1 MKFASLA
8 AILAGVLTM
17 ALSAAPAFAHD
28 DAHFDKVKSPNGGQ
42 LRQAGPYHYELVT
55 ARDGTDAKESPVVV
69 YVSDDG
75 GKKVSTAGA
84 SGTATILSGK
94 AKATTALVPDGDNRM
109 KGIAKYA
116 PTPGMKVVVS
126 IALSGKQ
133 PEQARFTPLA
143 MAKDAHTDHKH

>member
-1 MKFASLA
+1 MKFAPLAAMLA
-8 AILAGVLTM
+8 AIAI
-17 ALSAAPAFAHD
+17 SAAPAYAHD
-28 DAHFDKVKSPNGGQ
+28 DAHLATVKTPNGGQ

-69 YVSDDG
+69 YVTDDA

-94 AKATTALVPDGDNRM
+94 AKVTAALMPDGDNRM
-109 KGIAKYA
+109 KGAARYA

-126 IALSGKQ
+126 IALPGKQ

-143 MAKDAHTDHKH
+143 AAKDAHTGHKH